1 MNARIIPI
9 AVATL
14 ITLSSCGG
22 SDSQASTNTTSDTP
36 ATAEATTESSSPAEA
51 GSTADGATVMIDRSR
66 FGTPELR
73 VAVGTTVTFVNN
85 DPFAHTVTSRDDS
98 AVQFDSGQFANGET
112 FEVTFEEAGE
122 FAYFCQIHPTMRAV
136 VIVE

>member
-1 MNARIIPI
+1 MNARILPI
-9 AVATL
+9 AIATL
-14 ITLSSCGG
+14 LTLSACGS
-22 SDSQASTNTTSDTP
+22 SDSGGAPSTATSAD
-36 ATAEATTESSSPAEA
+36 ATADSSASSEVDN
-51 GSTADGATVMIDRSR
+51 SDDGATVMIDQSR

-98 AVQFDSGQFANGET
+98 AVQFDSGEFADGET
-112 FEVTFEEAGE
+112 FEVTFDEAGE

-136 VIVE
+136 VIVG